1 MRRTTQ
7 KEFPESGAERKC
19 KTPEVREAMFEWF
32 INVRAVLKGRLPKK
46 MFRTKC
52 QQVYSGWLKQQ
63 PEPIP
68 EEEQL
73 KFSKHCIQ
81 DWMKEYNVSLR
92 KPNKRFAVKNED
104 RIIRIKDYLQNI
116 WTVRKYFL
124 DTYGVDPPIINGDQ
138 MPLHRNES
146 ACQKTLSLKSE
157 ETFVKENHM
166 PSRERVTCFTQL
178 CSDPKVDLKLEF
190 VFKGKGTRTH
200 LTPPEGVNYQW
211 APKGSY
217 RIEQILDMINRFN
230 MFNPHLSKKDN
241 VELPVQGPLNNTE
254 AATQPM
260 EPATQSNGDETAL
273 DVSIDGSSEDPDI
286 GQYWEI
292 SNSKDSIYAQVVEKD
307 PFMVQFFEPNSIDDA
322 YRLNDLKFE
331 VLHKDFVRKVQEPQL
346 IAVGRSRVN
355 NIF

>member
-1 MRRTTQ
+1 MKPKLGFIAAAVR
-7 KEFPESGAERKC
+7 EFYPDLSKVKHDNLNLVKALKFAKRCYEKYLANDFEGEEPPKKRFRESGAGRKC
-19 KTPEVREAMFEWF
+19 KAPEVREAMFEWF
-32 INVRAVLKGRLPKK
+32 INVRGVLKGRLPKK

-52 QQVYSGWLKQQ
+52 QQVYSEWLKQQ

-73 KFSKHCIQ
+73 KFSKHWIQ

-92 KPNKRFAVKNED
+92 KPNKRFAIKNED

-146 ACQKTLSLKSE
+146 AGQKTLSLKSE
-157 ETFVKENHM
+157 ETFVKENYM
-166 PSRERVTCFTQL
+166 LSRERVTCFTQL
-178 CSDPKVDLKLEF
+178 CSDPKVDLKPEF

-217 RIEQILDMINRFN
+217 QIEQILDMIKQLPNRFK
-230 MFNPHLSKKDN
+230 MKMGTPY
-241 VELPVQGPLNNTE
+241 
-254 AATQPM
+254 M
-260 EPATQSNGDETAL
+260 C
-273 DVSIDGSSEDPDI
+273 
-286 GQYWEI
+286 
-292 SNSKDSIYAQVVEKD
+292 
-307 PFMVQFFEPNSIDDA
+307 
-322 YRLNDLKFE
+322 
-331 VLHKDFVRKVQEPQL
+331 
-346 IAVGRSRVN
+346 
-355 NIF
+355 